1 MHGTIKRVETKAGKV
16 DRQICGYNTNNI
28 TMIVK
33 VTNQKIRQSP
43 EPTTQNNP
51 QYVTQWQPVEHLFT
65 NSCLNLPKKENL
77 RDILN
82 LS

>member
-16 DRQICGYNTNNI
+16 DIQICGYNTNNI

-43 EPTTQNNP
+43 EPTTQNNL
-51 QYVTQWQPVEHLFT
+51 QYVTQWQPVEHLFK

>member
-1 MHGTIKRVETKAGKV
+1 MHGTNKRVETIAGKV
-16 DRQICGYNTNNI
+16 DRQIFGYDTKNI
-28 TMIVK
+28 TMIVI
-33 VTNQKIRQSP
+33 VTNWKSRQSP

-51 QYVTQWQPVEHLFT
+51 QYVTQWQPAEHLFT

>member
-1 MHGTIKRVETKAGKV
+1 MRGTNKRVETKAGKV
-16 DRQICGYNTNNI
+16 DRQIFGYDTKNI
-28 TMIVK
+28 TMIVI
-33 VTNQKIRQSP
+33 VTNWKSRQSP

-51 QYVTQWQPVEHLFT
+51 QYVTQWQPAEHLFT

>member
-1 MHGTIKRVETKAGKV
+1 MELLKELKPKQEKWTYKFVV
-16 DRQICGYNTNNI
+16 TNNI

-43 EPTTQNNP
+43 EPTTQNNL

>member
-1 MHGTIKRVETKAGKV
+1 MRGTNKRVETKAGKV
-16 DRQICGYNTNNI
+16 DRQIFGYDTKNI
-28 TMIVK
+28 TMIVI
-33 VTNQKIRQSP
+33 VTNWKSRQSP

-51 QYVTQWQPVEHLFT
+51 QYVTQWQLAEHLFT

>member
-1 MHGTIKRVETKAGKV
+1 MRGTNKRVETKAGKV
-16 DRQICGYNTNNI
+16 DRQIFGYDTKNI
-28 TMIVK
+28 TMIVI
-33 VTNQKIRQSP
+33 VTNWKSRQSP

-51 QYVTQWQPVEHLFT
+51 LYVTQWQPAEHLFT